1 MPFEEQPKPEIDP
14 VESKLGRE
22 IEEAE
27 EAMWEA
33 MAVLDRANKELLKRW
48 AAKQDLVASHEDAGE
63 ATRLLRELEFSV
75 SRLTDEEEK
84 IRKRYDELCLRRQ
97 EYLDR
102 KRREE

>member
-1 MPFEEQPKPEIDP
+1 MSFEEQPKPEIDP

-33 MAVLDRANKELLKRW
+33 IAVLDRANKELLERF
-48 AAKQDLVASHEDAGE
+48 AAKQDLVASGVDTAE
-63 ATRLLRELEFSV
+63 ATQLLREFEFLV
-75 SRLTDEEEK
+75 SDLTDAARE
-84 IRKRYDELCLRRQ
+84 IRGRYEELCLKRR

-102 KRREE
+102 KRGEE